1 MTDTLELTKTKWS
14 IDPAH
19 SEIGFKVRH
28 LMITN
33 VKGIFKEFDASIYT
47 TGEDFMSAEVDFWLN
62 PASIDTGDA
71 NRDAHLT
78 GPDFFDVE
86 NFKQIHFTSDFA
98 IDKVD
103 NDGSYEVWGDLT
115 IKGIKKQVKL
125 SIEFGGVVKDPWG
138 NHKAGMTVNAKINR
152 TDWGL
157 NWNAALETGGVLL
170 SDEIRISCELQLVKQ
185 S

>member
-33 VKGIFKEFDASIYT
+33 VKVIFKEFDASIYT

>member
-1 MTDTLELTKTKWS
+1 MTDTLELTKTKWT